1 MKLTAL
7 AHLSPLLLLDTSAP
21 LVSPSLPA
29 LVAPYGDVVPQVSES
44 FDQDDAAK
52 ATLDLDGTRY
62 PYATVSDNHYGIDW
76 QLTPGHPI
84 VSASHGVV
92 TQVIPSVELPC
103 RKRRRGT
110 TGETVFVRVSDE
122 VELEYGSLGDVEVV
136 PGAIVRPGDLLG
148 AAHSARCVPAAMLHF
163 AVWRATPDGWCA
175 VDPEGPEAVGALGG
189 RLPLE
194 RRESTQE
201 EIDKMLL
208 PNGKLAMPYDLPYVA
223 PANRHRCVRAPG

>member
-1 MKLTAL
+1 MKLTVL

-21 LVSPSLPA
+21 RVSPAVPA
-29 LVAPYGDVVPQVSES
+29 LVAPYGDGVPQVSTG
-44 FDQDDAAK
+44 FDHDEAANG
-52 ATLDLDGTRY
+52 TLYLDGTRFH
-62 PYATVSDNHYGIDW
+62 ATVSDNHYGIDW
-76 QLTPGHPI
+76 ELKPGHPI

-110 TGETVFVRVSDE
+110 TGETVFVRVSDG
-122 VELEYGSLGDVEVV
+122 VELEYGSLQDVEVV
-136 PGAIVRPGDLLG
+136 PGAIVRPGDQLG

-194 RRESTQE
+194 SREPTQE
-201 EIDKMLL
+201 EIDKILL
-208 PNGKLAMPYDLPYVA
+208 PNGKLAMSYDLPYV
-223 PANRHRCVRAPG
+223 PAVNRLRCVRAPI